1 MAPVGA
7 KGLEPR
13 SEVVDQLLVWLQD
26 IPPFLMY
33 AVLGVGAA
41 VENII
46 PPIPADTFVLL
57 GSFLAARGSA
67 SEEVV
72 FLVTWTSNV
81 LSALAVYTAAYVYGE
96 SFFQTRLGRYLL
108 DPKQVGIVRR
118 FYRRWGAAAIFYTRF
133 LPGLRAVTPVFAG
146 LIRQRPISVAFPL
159 LVASAIWYGA
169 LVWVGAF
176 AGRNVDQLLRM
187 QDRLNWTLASVAGVA
202 VVLVAWWWLRSRRR
216 HLKDSSPGSEPG
228 QQREEPE

>member
-1 MAPVGA
+1 MD
-7 KGLEPR
+7 GLF
-13 SEVVDQLLVWLQD
+13 VWLGD
-26 IPPFLMY
+26 VPPLLMY

-41 VENII
+41 VENVV
-46 PPIPADTFVLL
+46 PLIPADTFVLL
-57 GSFLAARGSA
+57 GGFLAARGSA
-67 SEEVV
+67 SEGVV

-81 LSALAVYTAAYVYGE
+81 LSALAVYAAAYFYGE
-96 SFFQTRLGRYLL
+96 SFFKTRLGHYLL

-146 LIRQRPISVAFPL
+146 VIRQRPISVVLPL
-159 LVASAIWYGA
+159 VLASGIWYGG

-187 QDRLNWTLASVAGVA
+187 QDRLNWVLASVAGVI
-202 VVLVAWWWLRSRRR
+202 VVLLAWWWLRSRRR
-216 HLKDSSPGSEPG
+216 HLKDGSPESGPE
-228 QQREEPE
+228 QHREEPE

>member
-1 MAPVGA
+1 MD
-7 KGLEPR
+7 GLF
-13 SEVVDQLLVWLQD
+13 VWLGD
-26 IPPFLMY
+26 VPPLLMY

-41 VENII
+41 VENVV
-46 PPIPADTFVLL
+46 PLIPADTFVLL
-57 GSFLAARGSA
+57 GGFLAARGSA
-67 SEEVV
+67 SEGVV

-81 LSALAVYTAAYVYGE
+81 LSALAVYAAAYFYGE
-96 SFFQTRLGRYLL
+96 SFFKTRLGHYLL

-146 LIRQRPISVAFPL
+146 VIRQRPISVVLPL
-159 LVASAIWYGA
+159 VLASGIWYGG

-187 QDRLNWTLASVAGVA
+187 QDRLNWALAGVAGVI
-202 VVLVAWWWLRSRRR
+202 VVLLAWWWLRSRRR
-216 HLKDSSPGSEPG
+216 HLKDGSPESGPE
-228 QQREEPE
+228 QHREEPE

>member
-1 MAPVGA
+1 MD
-7 KGLEPR
+7 GLF
-13 SEVVDQLLVWLQD
+13 VWLGD
-26 IPPFLMY
+26 VPPLLMY

-41 VENII
+41 VENVV
-46 PPIPADTFVLL
+46 PLIPADTFVLL
-57 GSFLAARGSA
+57 GGFLAARGSA
-67 SEEVV
+67 SEGVV

-81 LSALAVYTAAYVYGE
+81 LSALAVYAAAYFYGE
-96 SFFQTRLGRYLL
+96 SFFKTRLGHYLL

-146 LIRQRPISVAFPL
+146 VIRQRPISVVLPL
-159 LVASAIWYGA
+159 VLASGIWYGG

-187 QDRLNWTLASVAGVA
+187 QDRLNWALAGVAGVI
-202 VVLVAWWWLRSRRR
+202 VVLLAWWWLRSRRR
-216 HLKDSSPGSEPG
+216 HLKDDGPGSGLG
-228 QQREEPE
+228 QHREEPE

>member
-1 MAPVGA
+1 MDG
-7 KGLEPR
+7 
-13 SEVVDQLLVWLQD
+13 LLVWLRD
-26 IPPFLMY
+26 VPPVLMY

-41 VENII
+41 VENLV
-46 PPIPADTFVLL
+46 PLIPADTFVLL
-57 GSFLAARGSA
+57 GGFWAARGSA
-67 SEEVV
+67 SEEIV

-81 LSALAVYTAAYVYGE
+81 LSALAVYTAAYLYGE

-108 DPKQVGIVRR
+108 DPKQLGIVRR

-159 LVASAIWYGA
+159 LLASGLWYGA

-176 AGRNVDQLLRM
+176 AGRNIDQLLRM
-187 QDRLNWTLASVAGVA
+187 QNRVNWTLASIAGVI
-202 VVLVAWWWLRSRRR
+202 VVWLAWWWVRSRRS
-216 HLKDSSPGSEPG
+216 HLKDSDPEDGPG
-228 QQREEPE
+228 QHGDEPE